1 MRKMKESG
9 IEWAGVIPYDWI
21 CPPLKYLTQYN
32 TETLPESTPS
42 EFEFD
47 YVDIGSV
54 SYENGI
60 EKLQHFTFREAPS
73 RARRVVNAGD
83 IILSTVRTYLKAT
96 AQIPKHDDPIIV
108 STGFLTLKAK
118 NGICSDFLRYAIQ
131 SENVVSMIEARST
144 GISYPAISAS
154 EAVRIPIPLP
164 KLDTQKQIAAFLD
177 TKCTQIDDLVTNVQT
192 QIKKL
197 KAYKQSL
204 ITEVVT
210 RGLDPSVPMKD
221 SGVEWI
227 GKIPA
232 HWEITRIK
240 NLFVLRNER
249 NFKPLDEVN
258 LISLYTDL
266 GVVQHSELTETTG
279 NRAVNADGY
288 KLVYERDIVV
298 NIILCWMGAI
308 GMSKYN
314 GVTSPAYDVYKPKEN
329 VFSEYYHYLF
339 RTKAFNGECY
349 RYGRGIMMMRWR
361 TYSTEFSAISVPLP
375 PEDEQRTIVAYL
387 DDRCRRVDQL
397 IAIKQ
402 AKIDK
407 LNEYKK
413 SLIYEYVT
421 GKKEA

>member
-1 MRKMKESG
+1 MCKMKESG
-9 IEWAGVIPYDWI
+9 VAWIGNIPSNWTLYKMKHIGRYINGYAFKPEDWSATGLPIIRIQDLTGSNDNPNFYNGQLPEKYHIYNGDILVSWAATLSAFVWDKGEGWLNQHIFKAIPDKKITDFNYYFWL
-21 CPPLKYLTQYN
+21 LKTAMTYMNDDNKHGIMMQHV
-32 TETLPESTPS
+32 TLPVFNNFIVPVPPKAQQTA
-42 EFEFD
+42 
-47 YVDIGSV
+47 
-54 SYENGI
+54 
-60 EKLQHFTFREAPS
+60 LT
-73 RARRVVNAGD
+73 VVLD
-83 IILSTVRTYLKAT
+83 KKA
-96 AQIPKHDDPIIV
+96 
-108 STGFLTLKAK
+108 S
-118 NGICSDFLRYAIQ
+118 
-131 SENVVSMIEARST
+131 
-144 GISYPAISAS
+144 
-154 EAVRIPIPLP
+154 
-164 KLDTQKQIAAFLD
+164 
-177 TKCTQIDDLVTNVQT
+177 QIDALIANVQT

-210 RGLDPSVPMKD
+210 RGLDLSVPMKD

-240 NLFVLRNER
+240 NLFTLRNER